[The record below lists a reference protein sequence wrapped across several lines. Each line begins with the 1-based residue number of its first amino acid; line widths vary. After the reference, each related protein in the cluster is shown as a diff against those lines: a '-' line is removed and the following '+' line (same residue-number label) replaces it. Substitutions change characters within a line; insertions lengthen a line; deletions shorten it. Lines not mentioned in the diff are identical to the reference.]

1 MLFPF
6 PLFVA
11 EEVKLWNIILTITN
25 LMVIIGITPYWL
37 TILFFLRQSKMS
49 AAVFSL
55 IFVTRTTDESTLT
68 YSIKKC
74 TYLERRPSGRPWRL
88 ESLLWTGVNQSGA
101 HLQMASCCQPMMP
114 SCFFLIFMGKDP
126 IHWDNCS
133 FLTHFT
139 IISESACQCFLAY
152 SLIELDIILVL
163 PMTRQR

>member
-1 MLFPF
+1 MVLNSCTFISSCGKFSWSWFTVWSNNHFLKIHFIIFVLFPF

-11 EEVKLWNIILTITN
+11 EEVKLRNIILTITN

-37 TILFFLRQSKMS
+37 TILFFLRQSEMS

-55 IFVTRTTDESTLT
+55 VFVTRATNESTLT

-114 SCFFLIFMGKDP
+114 SCFF
-126 IHWDNCS
+126 
-133 FLTHFT
+133 
-139 IISESACQCFLAY
+139 
-152 SLIELDIILVL
+152 
-163 PMTRQR
+163 